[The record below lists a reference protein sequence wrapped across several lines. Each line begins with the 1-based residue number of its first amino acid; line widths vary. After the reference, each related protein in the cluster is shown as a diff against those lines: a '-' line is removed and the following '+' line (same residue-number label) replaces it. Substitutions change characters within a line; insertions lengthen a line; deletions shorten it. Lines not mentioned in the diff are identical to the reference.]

1 MKERVSALESEV
13 GGLTA
18 QLSAYAPDT
27 ASLRENVF
35 FCWQHEVTWSEC
47 HTGTVCSRAFFNWH
61 GELDIAIV
69 MSCHCNS

>member
-27 ASLRENVF
+27 ASLRENVVSVDSMKLLGLNVI
-35 FCWQHEVTWSEC
+35 Q
-47 HTGTVCSRAFFNWH
+47 
-61 GELDIAIV
+61 ELCVRVHSLIGMVNLI
-69 MSCHCNS
+69 